1 MSRERRMRALANAG
15 KVPRVQKEKAVKG
28 ERKISAAARTSHSQ
42 DDATNSE
49 NSALGSRPEGSRSPT
64 VTSSPT
70 ASLLEGSHAEAVGAN
85 GATDLSG
92 YSWYQ
97 EYVALTQ
104 RFPWRLAAYI
114 AWAASPVVGRA
125 PATQL
130 ALALALGLKTD
141 RTIRQWKEKDA
152 TIDQTI
158 ADLQAAPL
166 WRHRRDLYEALVRT
180 AVAGDVPALKLAFEM
195 TGDYTPRLKQTV
207 DNTIKPGSY
216 TADDLAAAEREL
228 GEWEGDRRNGSD
240 RMDVAPGDKVTG

>member
-15 KVPRVQKEKAVKG
+15 KVPRVQKEKAVRG
-28 ERKISAAARTSHSQ
+28 ERKIPAPTKTSHSK
-42 DDATNSE
+42 DDAANSE
-49 NSALGSRPEGSRSPT
+49 NSALGS
-64 VTSSPT
+64 TSSPT
-70 ASLLEGSHAEAVGAN
+70 GSLPEGSHAEAVGAN
-85 GATDLSG
+85 GVTDLSG

-97 EYVALTQ
+97 EYVTLAQ

-114 AWAASPVVGRA
+114 AWAASPVMGRV

-130 ALALALGLKTD
+130 ALAQALGLKTD

-152 TIDQTI
+152 TIDQVI
-158 ADLQAAPL
+158 AELQAAPL

-228 GEWEGDRRNGSD
+228 EGFAGNRTDRSNRID
-240 RMDVAPGDKVTG
+240 DAQGDKVAR

>member
-15 KVPRVQKEKAVKG
+15 KAPRVPEEKAVRG
-28 ERKISAAARTSHSQ
+28 ERRIAHTAKASRSE

-49 NSALGSRPEGSRSPT
+49 NSALTSTSSVT
-64 VTSSPT
+64 VTSSTTGFLP
-70 ASLLEGSHAEAVGAN
+70 EGSPAEAVGTN

-97 EYVALTQ
+97 EYVTLAQ

-130 ALALALGLKTD
+130 ALAQVLGLKTD

-152 TIDQTI
+152 TIDQVI

-195 TGDYTPRLKQTV
+195 TGDYTPRMKQTV
-207 DNTIKPGSY
+207 DNTIKPGNY
-216 TADDLAAAEREL
+216 TADDLAAAEKEL
-228 GEWEGDRRNGSD
+228 EEWEGDRRNGSD
-240 RMDVAPGDKVTG
+240 RMDGAGDKVTR